1 MEQIIKRYLLSL
13 QYEKGLS
20 PKTIE
25 AYSSDLNKYSTY
37 LRGKYNITDPNEI
50 FMKHIK
56 SFLKVFLKYYN
67 KDQSSNLKS
76 EYQATSINRYF
87 SSIKGFHKYL
97 IDENLASKDPSI
109 YLDKPKINK
118 TIPVILK
125 YEEIRLII
133 QSISSD
139 ERFYERDSSILYL
152 LYSCGLRASEL
163 LSLKLTNLMLDD
175 EFLRVEGKG
184 NKERF
189 VPISEIAINHLKR
202 YLDGLRPKLTKKGES
217 SGFLFLN
224 NRGIQLSRMSLW
236 KIVKKYAKKASVGK
250 NVSPHT
256 FRHSFAT
263 HLLEGGADLRT
274 VQELLGHSDIS
285 TTQIYTHLDK
295 SSLKKTYNKYHPRA

>member
-1 MEQIIKRYLLSL
+1 MNQIIKRYLLSL

-37 LRGKYNITDPNEI
+37 LMERYNISDPNQI

-56 SFLKVFLKYYN
+56 SFLKTFLKYYHIGENIGTKN
-67 KDQSSNLKS
+67 KYSP
-76 EYQATSINRYF
+76 TSINRYF
-87 SSIKGFHKYL
+87 SSIKGFHQYL
-97 IDENLASKDPSI
+97 IDENLSSKDPSI

-118 TIPVILK
+118 TIPVVLK
-125 YEEIRLII
+125 YEEIISII
-133 QSISSD
+133 NSVESNDKSHQ
-139 ERFYERDSSILYL
+139 RDSSILYL
-152 LYSCGLRASEL
+152 LYSCGLRVSEL
-163 LSLKLTNLMLDD
+163 LSLKLTNLMLED

-184 NKERF
+184 GKERF
-189 VPISEIAINHLKR
+189 VPISDIAITHLKK
-202 YLDGLRPKLTKKGES
+202 YLDNLRPKLTKKGES

-224 NRGIQLSRMSLW
+224 NRGTQLSRMSLW
-236 KIVKKYAKKASVGK
+236 KIVKKYSKRTSINK
-250 NVSPHT
+250 NISPHT

-285 TTQIYTHLDK
+285 TTQIYTHLDR

>member
-1 MEQIIKRYLLSL
+1 MDQIIKRYLLSL

-25 AYSSDLNKYSTY
+25 AYSSDLSKYSAY
-37 LRGKYNITDPNEI
+37 LRENYDIKDPNQI
-50 FMKHIK
+50 FMKHIQ
-56 SFLKVFLKYYN
+56 SFLKTFLKYYN
-67 KDQSSNLKS
+67 KDENS
-76 EYQATSINRYF
+76 ESGKKYQATSINRYF

-97 IDENLASKDPSI
+97 INENLSSKDPSI
-109 YLDKPKINK
+109 YLDKPKMNK
-118 TIPVILK
+118 TIPVILR
-125 YEEIRLII
+125 YEEIILII
-133 QSISSD
+133 KSISPS

-184 NKERF
+184 GKERF
-189 VPISEIAINHLKR
+189 VPISSIAIIHLKK
-202 YLDGLRPKLTKKGES
+202 YLDNLRPKLTKKGES

-236 KIVKKYAKKASVGK
+236 KIVKKYAKKASIGK